1 MKHLVRLRRLLSGRW
16 LRAGGG
22 TLSGETVVG
31 LEPMRDQ
38 DGRIDI
44 EATLDRARDASI
56 ATGVTGRL
64 LEQRLAFYRQALER
78 LDARDTGA
86 PPGDDEV

>member
-1 MKHLVRLRRLLSGRW
+1 MKHLVRLPRLLSGRR

-22 TLSGETVVG
+22 ALPGETVVG
-31 LEPMRDQ
+31 LEPVRGQ

-44 EATLDRARDASI
+44 DATLARARDDSI

-78 LDARDTGA
+78 LAARDTGA
-86 PPGDDEV
+86 PPGGDEV